1 MLCRGL
7 SMVERNV
14 ALDLKKAQQR
24 YNGTFVGVKL
34 YIYIYSVESI
44 NQSVFFASFGQSSV
58 SVSLILS
65 RLLGRLLVDKGK
77 RGNSGCGAS
86 IKGQQRATQSPPV
99 S

>member
-58 SVSLILS
+58 SVSLS
-65 RLLGRLLVDKGK
+65 RYL
-77 RGNSGCGAS
+77 
-86 IKGQQRATQSPPV
+86 
-99 S
+99 